1 MVQGVDS
8 RITDPADVTV
18 LVAVLRTAV
27 KGGIELLLR
36 MW

>member
-1 MVQGVDS
+1 MVQGVV
-8 RITDPADVTV
+8 RIITVSANVAV

-36 MW
+36 M

>member
-1 MVQGVDS
+1 MVQGVD
-8 RITDPADVTV
+8 RIITEPADVTV

>member
-1 MVQGVDS
+1 MAQGVDS

-18 LVAVLRTAV
+18 LVAVLHTAV
-27 KGGIELLLR
+27 KGGVELLLR